1 MSEGTPGNKYNKS
14 SDREFG
20 TDSSIRAYKTDT
32 PGETPD
38 VPSDALGQ
46 RYSVDNMI
54 KNNRMPDPFTKQHQ
68 DNNNK
73 KEEE

>member
-1 MSEGTPGNKYNKS
+1 MSEEAPGNKYNKS

-20 TDSSIRAYKTDT
+20 TNSSIRAYKTDT

-38 VPSDALGQ
+38 TPTDALDQ

-68 DNNNK
+68 DNKK
-73 KEEE
+73 KED